1 MLAKALLTKLGGN
14 KALGNELLK
23 LGKESAREEEAS
35 GKLKGADKLLKR
47 AGKPVRELLKPVDKA
62 PKLLGRELKGNKEG
76 IKKEGILEETL
87 GREEAAL
94 LLAKDKLTKA
104 EDPKLLAGKE
114 LNPALGKEPLA
125 AIAEGI
131 PKLLLGPTLKLD
143 NGAKER
149 GSPLRLRED
158 AASEDELVARG
169 NRLEAN
175 RLLDNAKIAL
185 KLALGNKVE
194 AKGIKIEGKLSKG
207 NKLEELLKADT
218 KLGKKD
224 KVGKEARD
232 SANGV
237 LAKELLKGE
246 LLMAPLLDKVSAL
259 DKDRLAK
266 GKLKPALEDKGTP
279 LLKEGNTE
287 NRLESAGGRLLNP
300 KENEGILDTKLEK
313 TAGAEINKG
322 EDKEL
327 ANAPKLIAGKDKL
340 LLKKSGKDKEE
351 GLKEEIKDKLL
362 LTGIKLALAKLKAEG
377 AKLLFKSALKLLLK
391 AKGKLLNALL
401 KNGPEDTLLAKAVG
415 ALKLLLNKLGNGSTR
430 ELKALLKGREAKLLE
445 RVDKLLSI
453 GPNKLKELE
462 GKEEMVLK
470 APILGGKEAKT
481 VLNEARLAGVT
492 PPIREEE
499 ALGKVLESKDKFN
512 AKLIQEGKKPNKLL
526 LAAIALKLR
535 KAKEEAE
542 LKEGKAKAPAKLVKP
557 TLEEDPIGR
566 EGKLLKLTG
575 NKEDD
580 NKGAKLNLGPLK
592 KAALKTFAAS
602 SKVQVHH

>member
-1 MLAKALLTKLGGN
+1 M
-14 KALGNELLK
+14 
-23 LGKESAREEEAS
+23 
-35 GKLKGADKLLKR
+35 
-47 AGKPVRELLKPVDKA
+47 
-62 PKLLGRELKGNKEG
+62 
-76 IKKEGILEETL
+76 
-87 GREEAAL
+87 
-94 LLAKDKLTKA
+94 
-104 EDPKLLAGKE
+104 
-114 LNPALGKEPLA
+114 
-125 AIAEGI
+125 
-131 PKLLLGPTLKLD
+131 
-143 NGAKER
+143 
-149 GSPLRLRED
+149 
-158 AASEDELVARG
+158 
-169 NRLEAN
+169 
-175 RLLDNAKIAL
+175 
-185 KLALGNKVE
+185 E

-218 KLGKKD
+218 KLGKED

-445 RVDKLLSI
+445 RIDKLLSI

-481 VLNEARLAGVT
+481 VLNEARLA
-492 PPIREEE
+492 EE
-499 ALGKVLESKDKFN
+499 
-512 AKLIQEGKKPNKLL
+512 
-526 LAAIALKLR
+526 
-535 KAKEEAE
+535 
-542 LKEGKAKAPAKLVKP
+542 
-557 TLEEDPIGR
+557 
-566 EGKLLKLTG
+566 
-575 NKEDD
+575 
-580 NKGAKLNLGPLK
+580 
-592 KAALKTFAAS
+592 
-602 SKVQVHH
+602 